1 MSCLRSSGTSVSYHF
16 AQAEYMTHVYII
28 SMLLYNIYVYTCIS
42 VQSAYYIYIHISSS
56 SSSYYYYLKYY
67 HYILLLLYTVIHNN
81 TTIMSSVLLP
91 LVVVQVL
98 YSMVVFHSIAFSCIL
113 MYLAACIL
121 MYLAAYA
128 IPSPTCNHDYWVIN
142 RAEELSHSTNDNLN
156 ALLSIIL

>member
-1 MSCLRSSGTSVSYHF
+1 
-16 AQAEYMTHVYII
+16 
-28 SMLLYNIYVYTCIS
+28 
-42 VQSAYYIYIHISSS
+42 
-56 SSSYYYYLKYY
+56 
-67 HYILLLLYTVIHNN
+67 
-81 TTIMSSVLLP
+81 MSSVLLP

-98 YSMVVFHSIAFSCIL
+98 YSMVVFHSIAFC
-113 MYLAACIL
+113 CIL